1 MFTMVNWPLLL
12 NSLIFTTAVEH
23 NILMKTI
30 YVYIINNTD
39 LV

>member
-1 MFTMVNWPLLL
+1 MVNWLLLL

-30 YVYIINNTD
+30 YVYTINNIN
-39 LV
+39 LA